1 MLTATLRIGS
11 SDAESIIASVGPET
25 EDLPRTSV
33 SLRSEE
39 GVAIIEIIA
48 TDTSAMRAA
57 VNSYLESI
65 TITEDIEDIIKVKK

>member
-11 SDAESIIASVGPET
+11 SDAESIVASVGPEA

-33 SLRSEE
+33 SVRSEE

-65 TITEDIEDIIKVKK
+65 TITEDIEDIIKVKT